1 MNPEDRFESTSIN
14 GKNSFS
20 FKKLSYS
27 IGNFR
32 RCAAVENFLAG
43 NSKPL
48 PKSLEK
54 LKNQKST
61 TTHTQIKKKRF

>member
-32 RCAAVENFLAG
+32 RRWKFFG
-43 NSKPL
+43 GKFKTTSG
-48 PKSLEK
+48 LEK

-61 TTHTQIKKKRF
+61 TTHTQIKKSGFKIS